1 MVFTGYCRHIHRR
14 RDYTHV
20 QRIQTLIY
28 IYAFV
33 VIFNSTM
40 RIELPYPTL
49 QECWNAYVM
58 VEADPS
64 RLYYNR
70 DDIDTV
76 EYGCIRRIKPYVE
89 YCEQNPTDYGRVE
102 CHEYWKE
109 KRQ

>member
-1 MVFTGYCRHIHRR
+1 M
-14 RDYTHV
+14 
-20 QRIQTLIY
+20 IY
-28 IYAFV
+28 VYAFV

-58 VEADPS
+58 IEADPS
-64 RLYYNR
+64 RLDYNR

-89 YCEQNPTDYGRVE
+89 YCEQNPTDYGRTE

-109 KRQ
+109 KRSK